1 MNPVIRQILELYEAQ
16 GHEHYGEDV
25 SQTEHAVQCAA
36 QAKKIG
42 ESNELITAAL
52 LHDIGHLLESS
63 APSIGNYKHDALG
76 AEFLAP
82 HFPAA
87 VVEPI
92 RLHAQAKRY
101 LCSTK
106 TDYLQRLSL
115 ASVDSLKHQGGLMS
129 PAEQAEFIANPHA
142 EAAITLRYWDDEG
155 KDEGLSGI
163 PISDFQSALEACVL
177 SPLAADPELFRQ
189 RGFSVINQGLRAD
202 ETRALEDSIQA
213 LDARA
218 QSILSNVRASGTT
231 LANYYQST
239 GPELIA
245 VPEFDDPEK
254 ICRFEYLAGAD
265 ETVRER
271 ILPRLVEIIK
281 NATGLEVNLFKDKCN
296 AKNPGGGAFQPH
308 QDVIAYDS
316 FKPNFHITVAVFLD
330 AANYKNGCLN
340 FPVNYLSDLCDLD
353 VPMKPTPVGPR
364 PILPSIQGGPHHG
377 SITPEVT
384 EQIRWREVAANV
396 GDVVLFDSYVP
407 HCSYRNTSDQS
418 RRALFFTFNLQED
431 GTYYE
436 DYYSMKRAEYA
447 NPKFH
452 VATPTAHA
460 NTEQEARQE

>member
-1 MNPVIRQILELYEAQ
+1 MNPVIRQILELYETQ
-16 GHEHYGEDV
+16 GHQHYGEDV

-36 QAKKIG
+36 QAKKSG
-42 ESNELITAAL
+42 KSNELITAAL
-52 LHDIGHLLESS
+52 LHDIGHLLES
-63 APSIGNYKHDALG
+63 AEPSTGNYKHDALG
-76 AEFLAP
+76 AEYLAP
-82 HFPAA
+82 YFPAA

-106 TDYLQRLSL
+106 TDYFERLSL

-129 PAEQAEFIANPHA
+129 PAEQEKFIANPHA
-142 EAAITLRYWDDEG
+142 QAAIKLRYWDDEG

-163 PISDFQSALEACVL
+163 PMRDFQPALEACVL
-177 SPLAADPELFRQ
+177 SPLSTDAELFKQ
-189 RGFSVINQGLRAD
+189 RGFSVIERALSAD
-202 ETRALEDSIQA
+202 EIRALEDSIQA

-218 QSILSNVRASGTT
+218 QSLLNKVRASGTT
-231 LANYYQST
+231 LADYYQST

-265 ETVRER
+265 EKVRKR

-281 NATGLEVNLFKDKCN
+281 DGTGLEVNLFKDKCN
-296 AKNPGGGAFQPH
+296 AKNPGGGAFEPH

-316 FKPNFHITVAVFLD
+316 FKPNFHITIAIFLD
-330 AANYKNGCLN
+330 AANHKNGCLN
-340 FPVNYLSDLCDLD
+340 FPVDYLSDLCDLNT
-353 VPMKPTPVGPR
+353 PMNSTSVGPR
-364 PILPSIQGGPHHG
+364 PVLPSIQGGPNHG

-384 EQIRWREVAANV
+384 KQIRWREVAANV

-407 HCSYRNTSDQS
+407 HCSYRNNSDQS

-431 GTYYE
+431 GAYYE
-436 DYYSMKRAEYA
+436 DYYAMKRAEYA

-460 NTEQEARQE
+460 TTEQSARPK